1 MIPFLIRTT
10 MLVLAGGSGM
20 LAGDMIS
27 DGKYDYAGLFTVYA
41 LLFLGLLLILYY
53 KDFDE

>member
-1 MIPFLIRTT
+1 MIPFLIRMT

-27 DGKYDYAGLFTVYA
+27 DSKYDYAGLFTVYA
-41 LLFLGLLLILYY
+41 LLFLGIHLIQTY
-53 KDFDE
+53 KDFYE

>member
-1 MIPFLIRTT
+1 MIPFLIRVT
-10 MLVLAGGSGM
+10 MLGLAAGNGM

-27 DGKYDYAGLFTVYA
+27 DSKYDYAGLFTVHA

-53 KDFDE
+53 KDFNE

>member
-1 MIPFLIRTT
+1 MMPLLIRTT
-10 MLVLAGGSGM
+10 MLGLAAGSGM

-27 DGKYDYAGLFTVYA
+27 DSRYDYAGLFTVHA
-41 LLFLGLLLILYY
+41 LLFLGLLLILFY